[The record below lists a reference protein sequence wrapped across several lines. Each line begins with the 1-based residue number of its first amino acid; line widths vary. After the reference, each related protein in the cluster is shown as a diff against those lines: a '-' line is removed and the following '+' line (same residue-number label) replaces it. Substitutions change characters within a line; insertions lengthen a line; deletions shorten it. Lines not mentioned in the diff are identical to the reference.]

1 MGALAKLQARIH
13 ELEKLNEQLS
23 VWKPREKLSRTLEL
37 SNLVSRF
44 NALAEAKVSIKF
56 ELAPISGTVSLIMN
70 AMMLFEVSLLHAART
85 GCEFYR
91 KKGEKGDAEEAAVMA
106 EFRTALLT
114 READPV
120 EITLTVDDGAAT
132 PVLDAEAAL
141 LAELP
146 ARPPREV
153 TVRVTQPRAAEALAA
168 PRAALVIV
176 EPDKACRLFPLD
188 ARALATP
195 VAEFLMTALFGE
207 ADAGDERDT
216 LLRELRQT
224 IVVSAAHVKN
234 ADATPAGR
242 ARRTQLI
249 TTFRS
254 GKFGL
259 ASSKLV
265 RTDATL
271 ADATDAAPLVVLH
284 AIARVDA
291 PCATHVTLTL
301 RDHAMDVQLSDA
313 LLPHGAFPLTFQKM
327 LNEFIEAAEASSSA
341 GARGT
346 FSRETALPLLNW
358 ISSST
363 MIQVSV
369 NGGAPE
375 RIYTGLETIAAP
387 EGAPQDVTRVAV
399 DVVVPLLPTPG
410 ERTPGQKFWL
420 EPELPP
426 LVAASVAALEAGEDH
441 PSKPWKKLEVLRKLG
456 VDVAKVE
463 LEWLGV
469 LIALGTFPRPSPV
482 AAGVEDSYIQ
492 TLNTLLSL
500 RPEQHLDHSRAC
512 RRFLDEHCGGRDPGA
527 QRDALRLLATKR
539 FSLIVN
545 GPRTHLSL
553 NLVKLVLDNAGKSP
567 HPHAVTTVLIFAY
580 WVAEAKG
587 VKFTFRGRVHDKP
600 PFDVM
605 AAAFRRKVVE
615 AVLSAGRDDHYADY
629 GAGTDRAKRSLTDL
643 AVLWTAQSDPDARVC
658 YEAAGAAGNALAA
671 AVAARLGTESPA
683 TLKKLV
689 RKYRLDAFATNHM
702 ETLPDGLARLEAA
715 VLRHAPDDG
724 AAAAP
729 RPKKDKRRAAVSSA
743 DAAAVGDSFALEDPG
758 ASGTLSKKK
767 QAERDRKARDKE
779 KEEKRR
785 AKRKKADARRREQAE
800 REAAAR
806 EEAAREEAAR
816 EEAEQAA
823 AAAAPPAPELP
834 VT

>member
-1 MGALAKLQARIH
+1 M
-13 ELEKLNEQLS
+13 
-23 VWKPREKLSRTLEL
+23 
-37 SNLVSRF
+37 
-44 NALAEAKVSIKF
+44 
-56 ELAPISGTVSLIMN
+56 
-70 AMMLFEVSLLHAART
+70 
-85 GCEFYR
+85 
-91 KKGEKGDAEEAAVMA
+91 
-106 EFRTALLT
+106 
-114 READPV
+114 
-120 EITLTVDDGAAT
+120 
-132 PVLDAEAAL
+132 
-141 LAELP
+141 
-146 ARPPREV
+146 
-153 TVRVTQPRAAEALAA
+153 TQPRAAEALAA

-207 ADAGDERDT
+207 MYAGDERDT
-216 LLRELRQT
+216 LLRECRQT
-224 IVVSAAHVKN
+224 IVASAAHVKN

-242 ARRTQLI
+242 ALRTQLV

-254 GKFGL
+254 GK
-259 ASSKLV
+259 AKVTSSKLV

-271 ADATDAAPLVVLH
+271 ADATDAAAPLVVLH

-658 YEAAGAAGNALAA
+658 YEAAGAA
-671 AVAARLGTESPA
+671 S
-683 TLKKLV
+683 
-689 RKYRLDAFATNHM
+689 
-702 ETLPDGLARLEAA
+702 
-715 VLRHAPDDG
+715 
-724 AAAAP
+724 
-729 RPKKDKRRAAVSSA
+729 
-743 DAAAVGDSFALEDPG
+743 
-758 ASGTLSKKK
+758 
-767 QAERDRKARDKE
+767 
-779 KEEKRR
+779 
-785 AKRKKADARRREQAE
+785 
-800 REAAAR
+800 
-806 EEAAREEAAR
+806 
-816 EEAEQAA
+816 
-823 AAAAPPAPELP
+823 
-834 VT
+834 